1 MRIESEILIPQ
12 VAKIP
17 RGEFLMGCDE
27 GRDDE
32 QPVHQV
38 TVDSFEMGI
47 YTITNQEYLSFLDRT
62 DGSAKDSGDSK

>member
-12 VAKIP
+12 VTKIP

-32 QPVHQV
+32 QPVPQV

-47 YTITNQEYLSFLDRT
+47 YLKFEFTH
-62 DGSAKDSGDSK
+62 